1 MDKKSEQQQLKELY
15 GWSEQL
21 EFVLKSS
28 HSDVFGS
35 PESKGVFKIKKIN
48 GKLFWYYRLSKRGG
62 RTKYICSV
70 EPTDIKPNQSSF
82 QYAFDKL
89 KIKFQTSFKIKSN
102 QSHLLHTYILEYIS
116 REARMGGW
124 YFETSTFKL
133 EKDEGTKQK
142 KNANSIKTRL
152 IYLKGFYDY
161 CRVEDIPISI
171 VPTNGLTTLVRRY
184 LEFTIENGKKKGY
197 LNDEKGESISRT
209 TAKTYLRNI
218 RFFCDW
224 LVKDT
229 ALGGLGMF
237 EYHPFTT
244 DFQIEL
250 IKNTYGK
257 FIPIEDKNEMVLF
270 RPKEYELCV
279 NECVEIVRDRWITVC
294 KNEGDLTSLRRGY
307 YEKSDIQNGSGR
319 FHKNQPAQNPI
330 GSDIVYF
337 ISLLQLRYGF
347 RVGEILNAFRDKQS
361 MVKSGVSEY
370 GMRSYFEK
378 DKEDENLY
386 LFHILNSKNR
396 NRIVPIDETIW
407 SFHHKPPQELG
418 TKVEFETK
426 NGKKDYRWETNIVDV
441 CKYLWP
447 QSYYLF
453 QSPNY
458 IQKPNQPYRSNYYL
472 NLFKNRMVEE
482 ESQVV
487 RNRKKGGESIEHWS
501 GLGWRNRSIYSSH
514 HLRKYFIS
522 YMIRKEGVEP
532 LELSEITGHTIET
545 MLSYYKRL
553 DVESGRKTL
562 LTNRIKTILKKNR
575 I

>member
-1 MDKKSEQQQLKELY
+1 MDKKSEQQKLKELY
-15 GWSEQL
+15 GWSEPL
-21 EFVLKSS
+21 EVALKSS

-35 PESKGVFKIKKIN
+35 PDSRGVFKIKKIN

-133 EKDEGTKQK
+133 EKDEGAKQK

-161 CRVEDIPISI
+161 CKDEDIPISI

-197 LNDEKGESISRT
+197 LNDEKGESIRRT

-229 ALGGLGMF
+229 ELGGLGMF
-237 EYHPFTT
+237 DYHPFTT

-257 FIPIEDKNEMVLF
+257 FIPVEDKNEMVLF
-270 RPKEYELCV
+270 RPK
-279 NECVEIVRDRWITVC
+279 
-294 KNEGDLTSLRRGY
+294 
-307 YEKSDIQNGSGR
+307 
-319 FHKNQPAQNPI
+319 
-330 GSDIVYF
+330 
-337 ISLLQLRYGF
+337 
-347 RVGEILNAFRDKQS
+347 
-361 MVKSGVSEY
+361 
-370 GMRSYFEK
+370 
-378 DKEDENLY
+378 
-386 LFHILNSKNR
+386 
-396 NRIVPIDETIW
+396 
-407 SFHHKPPQELG
+407 
-418 TKVEFETK
+418 
-426 NGKKDYRWETNIVDV
+426 
-441 CKYLWP
+441 
-447 QSYYLF
+447 
-453 QSPNY
+453 
-458 IQKPNQPYRSNYYL
+458 
-472 NLFKNRMVEE
+472 
-482 ESQVV
+482 
-487 RNRKKGGESIEHWS
+487 
-501 GLGWRNRSIYSSH
+501 
-514 HLRKYFIS
+514 
-522 YMIRKEGVEP
+522 
-532 LELSEITGHTIET
+532 
-545 MLSYYKRL
+545 
-553 DVESGRKTL
+553 
-562 LTNRIKTILKKNR
+562 
-575 I
+575 